1 MSLYDSIVAA
11 LPELEN
17 SEEFNRGGSISL
29 RDDSDEMGEYIAR
42 WEYSKPIPDGLTL
55 GKPTA

>member
-1 MSLYDSIVAA
+1 MSLYDLIVAE

-29 RDDSDEMGEYIAR
+29 RDDSDGTGEYIAR
-42 WEYSKPIPDGLTL
+42 WEYSKPVPAALA
-55 GKPTA
+55 KYVR